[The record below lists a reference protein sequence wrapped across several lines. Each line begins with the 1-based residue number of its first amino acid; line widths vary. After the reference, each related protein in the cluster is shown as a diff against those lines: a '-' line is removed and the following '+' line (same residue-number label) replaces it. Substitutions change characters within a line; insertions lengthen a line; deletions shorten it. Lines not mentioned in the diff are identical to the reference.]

1 MPGYI
6 SKKNKTFHFKSRA
19 LTLQKNVTFI
29 FRYIIPIRLIKKD
42 ITSVRAISVQAYKI
56 NKKFKS
62 IRVSEHAVKPSVHS
76 TFTHI
81 HYLSLLDC

>member
-56 NKKFKS
+56 NKKIQIYSSLGTCREAQRSLYFY
-62 IRVSEHAVKPSVHS
+62 
-76 TFTHI
+76 THT
-81 HYLSLLDC
+81 LSLSA